1 MFSVVVPAHDEAG
14 VIARCLGFTADL
26 APGEAEV
33 VVVANGC
40 TDRTADVA
48 RSVPGVQ
55 VVELAQGGKP
65 GALDAGDDAVS
76 ALPRVYLDA
85 DVVVDAG
92 TLRRLVAALEG
103 PLPRVAAPRPRF
115 ELAGRPWAVRAF
127 YRVYLQLPYVRADLV
142 GLGVY
147 AVSAAG
153 RARFERFPAL
163 TADDLFTQRL
173 FAPAERVVTDD
184 EFTIQTP
191 RTLAALVAVRTRVAY
206 GNSQLAGA
214 YGDDEQFQASTGS
227 TVRALLDLVRTTPSL
242 VPSAA
247 VYVAVVALAR
257 RRARG
262 GSPVAWQRD
271 STTR

>member
-14 VIARCLGFTADL
+14 VIGRCLAFVADL
-26 APGEAEV
+26 GPGEAEV

-40 TDRTADVA
+40 TDRTAEVA
-48 RSVPGVQ
+48 RTVPGVQ
-55 VVELAQGGKP
+55 VVELAEGGKP
-65 GALDAGDDAVS
+65 GALNAGDAAVS
-76 ALPRVYLDA
+76 SLPRVYLDA
-85 DVVVDAG
+85 DIVVDAA
-92 TLRRLVAALEG
+92 TVRRLVAALEG

-127 YRVYLQLPYVRADLV
+127 YRVYLKLPYVRRNLV

-153 RARFERFPAL
+153 RARFEQFPAL

-173 FAPAERVVTDD
+173 FAPDERVVTED

-206 GNSQLAGA
+206 GNSELAGA
-214 YGDDEQFQASTGS
+214 YGDDEQFGESTGD
-227 TVRALLDLVRTTPSL
+227 TVRALADLVRATPSL
-242 VPSAA
+242 APSAA
-247 VYVAVVALAR
+247 VYVAVVAAAR

-262 GSPVAWQRD
+262 RSAAAWQRD
-271 STTR
+271 VTTR